1 MKLTVFGA
9 SGGIGGAAVRQALD
23 SGHKVTA
30 VVRGSSGFELDHP
43 GLEVVRV
50 PGLTDP
56 AALEPALDG
65 TDAVISGLGPRRRR
79 DAGVASATTRVI
91 LAALDA
97 TGVRRF
103 VAVSAAPVIP
113 PPEDDG
119 WLNRRVLHPLISA
132 LLRDIYAD
140 LVRMEDDIRHS
151 ATHWTVVRPPRL
163 TDKPFSGRYRTAI
176 NANIPHGYTISRADV
191 AHAMLAMIDDPAT
204 IGKAIGVAN

>member
-9 SGGIGGAAVRQALD
+9 SGGIGGHAVRQALD

-30 VVRGSSGFELDHP
+30 VVRDSSGFDLDHP

-56 AALEPALDG
+56 APLERALDG
-65 TDAVISGLGPRRRR
+65 TDAVISGVGPRRRK
-79 DAGVASATTRVI
+79 DAGVASSTTRAI
-91 LAALDA
+91 LAALEA
-97 TGVRRF
+97 TGVRRL
-103 VAVSAAPVIP
+103 VAVSAAPVAP

-119 WLNRRVLHPLISA
+119 WLNRRVVHPLITT

-140 LVRMEDDIRHS
+140 LATMEDDIRRS
-151 ATHWTVVRPPRL
+151 ATHWTVVRPPKL
-163 TDKPFSGRYRTAI
+163 TDKPLSGRYRTAI

-191 AHAMLAMIDDPAT
+191 AHAMLAMLDDPAT
-204 IGKAIGVAN
+204 IGKAIGLAR